1 MDSSIIFIY
10 FGIPLFVVFMAVVI
24 QMVNWIY
31 DDESIRRK
39 CEQSINTHF
48 YENINTINSI
58 PITSTK
64 DYKKEYK
71 NATKKCCRNF
81 KITIN

>member
-71 NATKKCCRNF
+71 NAAKKCCRNF